1 MKLSEL
7 SKLYDFRL
15 EDVESFVFEQ
25 DEGHVGRVRLIPP
38 PNQPLHYHPDQQFN
52 EQKYPYILIELKSG
66 EILDVKIGM
75 YCWMTTCPKGSAGVP
90 T

>member
-7 SKLYDFRL
+7 SKLYDFKL

-25 DEGHVGRVRLIPP
+25 EGHQGRVRLIPP
-38 PNQPLHYHPDQQFN
+38 PSDPLHHHPDQQTFN

-66 EILDVKIGM
+66 DIIDAKIGM
-75 YCWMTTCPKGSAGVP
+75 YSWTTSCPIATGGVP
-90 T
+90 R